1 MESGRRSANVEKLT
15 SRATNLREKYGKRR
29 KIEYV
34 SEMHK
39 ECALI
44 IHTTIE
50 LLCQRQGARCIGFI
64 VIPPPKNAN

>member
-1 MESGRRSANVEKLT
+1 MNGKWTAECKRREIDEPAAS
-15 SRATNLREKYGKRR
+15 LREKYGKRR

-34 SEMHK
+34 SEIHK

-50 LLCQRQGARCIGFI
+50 LLYQRRGARCFEFI
-64 VIPPPKNAN
+64 SLVGKK